1 MRDVFK
7 ALSSPTRREM
17 LKVLFNEEIHITGL
31 AKKVGI
37 STPAAIKH
45 IKILEEAGLIHKREL
60 GRMHLLKAK
69 TEKVFSLLE
78 ELQEPISVEVEEGAS
93 VLDALRKVSG
103 VSVSELGDKEYVM
116 AIDGEKGYFVYEVD
130 GYISDLPMNQCKL
143 EDNKQVKLKELVPI
157 TRKNLEVT
165 VKNQLQKTGP

>member
-1 MRDVFK
+1 MNDIFR

-17 LKVLFNEEIHITGL
+17 LKILFNEEVHITGL
-31 AKKVGI
+31 ARKVSI

-60 GRMHLLKAK
+60 GRMHLLRAK
-69 TEKVFSLLE
+69 KEKVFSLLE
-78 ELQEPISVEVEEGAS
+78 ELQEPISIEVDEGAS

-103 VSVSELGDKEYVM
+103 VSVSEAGDKEYVM

-130 GYISDLPMNQCKL
+130 GNISDLPMNQCKL
-143 EDNKQVKLKELVPI
+143 EGNKEVRLKELVPV
-157 TRKNLEVT
+157 TRKNLEVK
-165 VKNQLQKTGP
+165 VKNKE

>member
-1 MRDVFK
+1 MKDIFR

-37 STPAAIKH
+37 STPATIKH
-45 IKILEEAGLIHKREL
+45 IKILEEAGLVHRREL
-60 GRMHLLKAK
+60 GRMHLLRAR

-78 ELQEPISVEVEEGAS
+78 ELQEPIPVEVEEGAS

-103 VSVSELGDKEYVM
+103 VSVSEAGDKEYVM

-130 GYISDLPMNQCKL
+130 GNILDLPMNQCKL
-143 EDNKQVKLKELVPI
+143 EDNKQVKLKELVPV
-157 TRKNLEVT
+157 TRKNLEVK
-165 VKNQLQKTGP
+165 VKNHQKAEP